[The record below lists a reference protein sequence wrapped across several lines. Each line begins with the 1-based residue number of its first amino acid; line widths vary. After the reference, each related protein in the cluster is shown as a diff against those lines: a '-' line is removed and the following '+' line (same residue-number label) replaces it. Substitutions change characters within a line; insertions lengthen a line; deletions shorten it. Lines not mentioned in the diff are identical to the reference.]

1 MNSKSII
8 ELNAKFKTVKLLEDS
23 TGEELDDLW
32 HDDFLDTTPKAGI
45 HRRQNC

>member
-23 TGEELDDLW
+23 TGEELDDL
-32 HDDFLDTTPKAGI
+32 
-45 HRRQNC
+45 